1 MISEPEAVEEQKKIS
16 KSLVIATISVFIIL
30 IILGTWQANR
40 LEWKEGLISKYQA
53 ELKRIPITLAD
64 LPSVKPKKFRRVQV
78 IGKYLHRLQIF
89 VGPKPYRGNAGW
101 HVVTP
106 FQLET
111 GDIILINRGWVP
123 LSFRN
128 NLEAKIEKRNNK
140 SAVVGVINWPR
151 KRNYFDPVNI
161 PEKNQWFRVDTAAI
175 ANKLHLKNV
184 PSYWISINKKKK
196 SNKFPIG
203 GVGTKMPINNHLQYV
218 WTWFGLAFGLLILSI
233 VYWRQRYR

>member
-1 MISEPEAVEEQKKIS
+1 MITGPKALEEQRKIS
-16 KSLVIATISVFIIL
+16 KSLVIVATSVFIIL
-30 IILGTWQANR
+30 ISLGTWQAHR

-53 ELKRIPITLAD
+53 ELKRTPIALAD
-64 LPSVKPKKFRRVQV
+64 LPTVKPKKFRRVQV

-128 NLEAKIEKRNNK
+128 NLEAKI
-140 SAVVGVINWPR
+140 
-151 KRNYFDPVNI
+151 
-161 PEKNQWFRVDTAAI
+161 
-175 ANKLHLKNV
+175 
-184 PSYWISINKKKK
+184 
-196 SNKFPIG
+196 
-203 GVGTKMPINNHLQYV
+203 
-218 WTWFGLAFGLLILSI
+218 
-233 VYWRQRYR
+233 